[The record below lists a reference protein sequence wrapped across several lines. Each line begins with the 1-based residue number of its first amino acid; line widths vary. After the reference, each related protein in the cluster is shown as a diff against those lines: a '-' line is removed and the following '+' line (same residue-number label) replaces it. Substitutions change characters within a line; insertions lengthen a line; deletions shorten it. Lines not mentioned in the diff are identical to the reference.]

1 MIANKNFPEFDDKQ
15 EESLAKSQVSS
26 NVPVSKLDSL
36 KNKFK
41 ELPKSIQRFCE
52 KKFGQNSFITR
63 FVNKIEF
70 KKNDE
75 EVLDTL
81 TQIKKRSSTLDQ
93 INLILTIILIV
104 ILFFAWKN
112 GSTFLAE
119 IDQLK
124 NDINE
129 QDQVIKM
136 EEQNNQFLKKL
147 EEDRNT
153 LIENMYTVYAAV
165 PDADEKAEEIIA
177 MLEDIAA
184 KNRMVI
190 DAIGIRKVP
199 ESQFYYDDLLY
210 VAEPYE
216 YTFSTESDL
225 PNILSFIGS
234 LRSSLRLMDIMTLEI
249 EEGEGIYKANFS
261 LYAYH
266 LVGDDY

>member
-1 MIANKNFPEFDDKQ
+1 MIENKDFPEFDDKQ
-15 EESLAKSQVSS
+15 KETPVEEQVSS
-26 NVPVSKLDSL
+26 SAPISKFDSL

-41 ELPKSIQRFCE
+41 KLPENIQGFCE
-52 KKFGQNSFITR
+52 KKFGKSSLITR
-63 FVNKIEF
+63 IINKIEF
-70 KKNDE
+70 KKE
-75 EVLDTL
+75 GEGVLDTL
-81 TQIKKRSSTLDQ
+81 TQIKKSRSTLDQ
-93 INLILTIILIV
+93 INLICTIVLIV

-112 GSTFLAE
+112 GPALLAE
-119 IDQLK
+119 IDQLN
-124 NDINE
+124 NDLDE
-129 QDQVIKM
+129 QSQVIKM
-136 EEQNNQFLKKL
+136 EEQNNEFLTKL

-153 LIENMYTVYAAV
+153 LVENMYTVYAAV

-190 DAIGIRKVP
+190 DAIGIREVP

-216 YTFSTESDL
+216 YTFSTESAL

-249 EEGEGIYKANFS
+249 EEGDGIYKANFS
-261 LYAYH
+261 VYAYH